1 MPPFGNQTVATV
13 ILSQEQPMATV
24 QQRHNL
30 LTRNLLWL
38 FATSMITFLTGAW
51 NHPDLDQDSLAA
63 YFGFSKLELFKLNNR
78 SSNLLIADMNQD
90 RRLDLILVDNSNSRV
105 DLLQQRDRRPEA
117 GSGVESKVN
126 SIENDWRFEHRKVSV
141 DKAISTLA
149 LGDFNSDGRKDMV
162 YFGAPDQLVIRL
174 QTTRG
179 DWGTGQRFR
188 LPEVQAKQWNLAAG
202 DLNGDQKD
210 DVVVVGKHETYIL
223 LQTTDG
229 QMAPPTKHLN
239 SSENVG
245 LVQIADLDGD
255 GRNDLCYL
263 NQDDQERAFCVRLRG
278 PSGLGPEVR
287 CELNQPRGVTL
298 ANIDGQPGQEV
309 LAIDAQTGR
318 VRVYQLQRPEVK
330 PGELAG
336 QLIQYGFGKQGAGK
350 DRDLATGD
358 FDGDGL
364 TDVVVTD
371 PEASQ
376 MLVFRQSKESG
387 LDLGTSFPGL
397 VGASQVRVA
406 DLDGDRKA
414 EVIVLSTRET
424 TIGISKL
431 ENGRLTFPQSLRLQ
445 RDPVAIDIADLNQD
459 GKPEIVYLGRERTS
473 SSSKFTLLALI
484 RDDAG
489 NWNPMSFGDKLELAL
504 SLKGD
509 PERIVQL
516 DVNGDKRPDFLVFQ
530 GERSPLVLVSDG
542 KGSLNELKSD
552 GGLSLGKVT
561 PGGLFFGQLDQPVI
575 LAAQNN
581 FARSLK
587 VNEQNQWQVVDQYN
601 AAESEAKI
609 VGAATIDLDLQPGRE
624 IVLVDTG
631 TKRLRVLKK
640 DGAVYK
646 PWREVEIGA
655 FPYKSTHVADLNG
668 DGRED
673 VLLFGSGKFGVL
685 YAGQSDPKLKMLAE
699 YETKLEKVHFNDLA
713 AGDLNNDGRVD
724 IAVIDTQS
732 QYIEILDYSAEAG
745 LRHALHFKVFEVK
758 SLNDNEATGADP
770 REIVIADVTGDG
782 LNDLILLS
790 HDRVLIY
797 PQDDGKP
804 DVAAAS
810 K

>member
-1 MPPFGNQTVATV
+1 MPTNRHWHKSNQN
-13 ILSQEQPMATV
+13 
-24 QQRHNL
+24 R
-30 LTRNLLWL
+30 LLWL
-38 FATSMITFLTGAW
+38 SVVLSTVTLTTAA
-51 NHPDLDQDSLAA
+51 DLPAQDKSELAP
-63 YFGFSKLELFKLNNR
+63 YFGFRRSELFKLNAR
-78 SSNLLIADMNQD
+78 SSNLLATDLNQD
-90 RRLDLILVDNSNSRV
+90 RLTDLILIDNSNSRL
-105 DLLQQRDRRPEA
+105 DLLQQRNRRPEA
-117 GSGVESKVN
+117 VAAAEPKIN
-126 SIENDWRFEHRKVSV
+126 AIENDWRFEHRKISV
-141 DKAISTLA
+141 DKSVSTLA
-149 LGDFNSDGRKDMV
+149 VGDFNSDGRKDLV

-179 DWGTGQRFR
+179 DWSPGQRFR
-188 LPEVQAKQWNLAAG
+188 LPEVQPSAWNLAAG

-210 DVVVVGKHETYIL
+210 DVVVVGKHETYLIF
-223 LQTTDG
+223 QGADG
-229 QMAPPTKHLN
+229 QMAPPTKLLN

-245 LVQIADLDGD
+245 LVQIADVDGD

-263 NQDDQERAFCVRLRG
+263 NQDDQERALCVRLQG
-278 PSGLGPEVR
+278 KSGLGPEVR
-287 CELNQPRGVTL
+287 CDLNRPRGVTL
-298 ANIDGQPGQEV
+298 ANVDGKPGQEV
-309 LAIDAQTGR
+309 LAIDAQSGR
-318 VRVYQLQRPEVK
+318 VRVYQLQRPEFK
-330 PGELAG
+330 AGELAG

-350 DRDLATGD
+350 DRDLAMGD
-358 FDGDGL
+358 IDGDGL

-371 PEASQ
+371 PESSQ
-376 MLVFRQSKESG
+376 LLLFRQSKESG
-387 LDLGTSFPGL
+387 LDLGNSFPGL

-431 ENGRLTFPQSLRLQ
+431 ENGRLTFPQSLKLL
-445 RDPVAIDIADLNQD
+445 RDPVAIEVADLNQD
-459 GKPEIVYLGRERTS
+459 GKPEIAYIGRERTS
-473 SSSKFTLLALI
+473 SASKFTLLALS
-484 RDDAG
+484 RDATG
-489 NWNPMSFGDKLELAL
+489 NWNPVSFGDKTELAL

-509 PERIVQL
+509 PERIMQF
-516 DVNGDKRPDFLVFQ
+516 DVNADGRPEFLVFQ
-530 GERSPLVLVSDG
+530 GERPPLVLTSDG
-542 KGSLNELKSD
+542 KGNLSELKAD

-587 VNEQNQWQVVDQYN
+587 VNEQGQWQVVDQYN
-601 AAESEAKI
+601 AAESEARI

-631 TKRLRVLKK
+631 TKRLRILRKE
-640 DGAVYK
+640 GAVYR

-668 DGRED
+668 DGRD
-673 VLLFGSGKFGVL
+673 DLLLFGSGKFGVL

-732 QYIEILDYSAEAG
+732 QYIEILDFSAEAG
-745 LRHALHFKVFEVK
+745 LRHGLHFKVFEAK
-758 SLNDNEATGADP
+758 SLNDNDATGADP
-770 REIVIADVTGDG
+770 RELVIADVTGDG
-782 LNDLILLS
+782 LNDLILLT
-790 HDRVLIY
+790 HDRVLVY

-804 DVAAAS
+804 DPVAAG